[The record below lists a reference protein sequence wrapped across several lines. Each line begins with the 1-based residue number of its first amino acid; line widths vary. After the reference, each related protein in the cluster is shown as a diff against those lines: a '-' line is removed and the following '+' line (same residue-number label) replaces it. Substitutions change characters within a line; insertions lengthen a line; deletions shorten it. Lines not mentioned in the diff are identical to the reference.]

1 MKASLSRENKCP
13 SGKPFLSHNQKLH
26 PDLDRVDAKHR
37 HLFQAEK
44 VNHFEHVYYKNSFKI
59 LAKFD

>member
-1 MKASLSRENKCP
+1 MSDWKTI
-13 SGKPFLSHNQKLH
+13 PFSQSKLH